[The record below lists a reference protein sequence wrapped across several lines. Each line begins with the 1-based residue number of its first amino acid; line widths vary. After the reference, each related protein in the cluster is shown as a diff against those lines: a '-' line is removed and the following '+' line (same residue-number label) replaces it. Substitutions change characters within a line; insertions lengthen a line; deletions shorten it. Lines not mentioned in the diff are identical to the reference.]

1 MSVLLSWTDAA
12 GVEASLEIDGTPS
25 RGYES
30 AAEIT
35 EHPVETGTAVADHIR
50 PLNPTITLEGIIS
63 NAPVLVPSTQME
75 GATRAA
81 ASTTLP
87 SGQKV
92 TAQRWSGAFNRKA
105 ACDRILQALV
115 EGGVLVTLTT
125 PLRVTDNLAL
135 ARYKVDELADTGDAL
150 ALTLELRRVRIV
162 STRRVAVPAVRRLQ
176 VQADRGSQPVDD
188 RSLLARALDGGAPVT
203 AAQDRAARQRQ
214 GVRP

>member
-1 MSVLLSWTDAA
+1 MSVLLSWLDAA
-12 GVEASLEIDGTPS
+12 GAEASLEIDGTPS

-30 AAEIT
+30 AADIT

-63 NAPVLVPSTQME
+63 NAPVLVPSGQLE

-81 ASTTLP
+81 ASKVLP

-92 TAQRWSGAFNRKA
+92 TTQQWSGTFDRKA
-105 ACDRILQALV
+105 ACDRLLLALV

-125 PLRVTDNLAL
+125 PLRVTESLAI
-135 ARYKVDELADTGDAL
+135 ARYKVDEFADTGDAL
-150 ALTLELRRVRIV
+150 ALTLELRRVRVV
-162 STRRVAVPAVRRLQ
+162 STVRVAVPAVRRLQ
-176 VQADRGSQPVDD
+176 VQAERGAQPVDD